1 VPTAI
6 AKTTAAAGAAAAATK
21 TRIEALADAQFG
33 LLTRAQCLGLG
44 MTPDAIRWFLRSG
57 RWQRVHH
64 GVYATHVGP
73 LDWSARVSAALL
85 YCGDGAVAS
94 HRTAARLH
102 GLLDQNPH
110 TIEVLIPADRRVT
123 RPGQIGLGTR
133 IASGTRIAPDT
144 QITVA
149 TCADIAR
156 RTATSPWPARTTV
169 EDTVL
174 DMAEHGDADNA
185 IAWLTKACQR
195 HRTTTARL
203 AQALDQRSRHRW
215 RDLLVDALG
224 DVAGGVESVLEYRY
238 VRRVERPHGLPR
250 ARRQRI
256 AVIGGRRRRTDNDYE
271 PFGVVVELD
280 GRAGHEGEGA
290 FRDRTRD
297 NDTTIS
303 GRVTLRFG
311 WADVDAQACEVAE
324 DVAVVLWARGWRGK
338 LKRCGVGCR
347 LTRSC

>member
-1 VPTAI
+1 
-6 AKTTAAAGAAAAATK
+6 
-21 TRIEALADAQFG
+21 
-33 LLTRAQCLGLG
+33 
-44 MTPDAIRWFLRSG
+44 
-57 RWQRVHH
+57 
-64 GVYATHVGP
+64 
-73 LDWSARVSAALL
+73 
-85 YCGDGAVAS
+85 
-94 HRTAARLH
+94 
-102 GLLDQNPH
+102 
-110 TIEVLIPADRRVT
+110 
-123 RPGQIGLGTR
+123 
-133 IASGTRIAPDT
+133 
-144 QITVA
+144 
-149 TCADIAR
+149 
-156 RTATSPWPARTTV
+156 
-169 EDTVL
+169 
-174 DMAEHGDADNA
+174 MAERGDADNA

-203 AQALDQRSRHRW
+203 AQALDQRARHRW

-250 ARRQRI
+250 ARRQR
-256 AVIGGRRRRTDNDYE
+256 VVRTGGRRRRTDNDYE

-280 GRAGHEGEGA
+280 GRLGHEGEGA

-297 NDTTIS
+297 NDTAIS